1 MRRTFRVR
9 SVLRTLGPLIVT
21 CVVTLGIL
29 LAITPSADW
38 WIVGI
43 VGGVLLLSVGIAVWL
58 MGRTRLDVSP
68 EGITYHAIGY
78 RVTGPWAD
86 VTGVAERV
94 MGASSYESLILRKP
108 GMEMSGWMAFCYR
121 LLPFAQVISAL
132 DGRYIP
138 ASLAG
143 IEDAIPV
150 GMFDRDWRTG
160 EIGSIVRSYAP
171 TALDTAVA

>member
-1 MRRTFRVR
+1 MR
-9 SVLRTLGPLIVT
+9 SVLRTLAPLLVT
-21 CVVTLGIL
+21 CVVTVAIL
-29 LAITPSADW
+29 LAVTPAEDW

-58 MGRTRLDVSP
+58 LGRTRLDVSP

-78 RVTGPWAD
+78 RVAGPWSE

-94 MGASSYESLILRKP
+94 MGASSYESLILRTP
-108 GMEMSGWMAFCYR
+108 GIQMSGWMAFAYK
-121 LLPFAQVISAL
+121 LMPFAQVISVL
-132 DGRYIP
+132 DGRPIP

-150 GMFDRDWRTG
+150 GLFDKDWRTG
-160 EIGSIVRSYAP
+160 EIGALVRSYAP
-171 TALDTAVA
+171 KALDTRVE